1 MMIRPARRDPARI
14 RDALGIHP
22 RPQGTVDAALAAL
35 AGLAR
40 KREALGIDTP
50 SPYPPDATPEE
61 RRALTHAALE
71 ELVRTHRPVSS
82 WGLSWR

>member
-1 MMIRPARRDPARI
+1 MIRPDMDPERI
-14 RDALGIHP
+14 RAALGIPTRP
-22 RPQGTVDAALAAL
+22 RGSIDEALTALATLKA
-35 AGLAR
+35 

-61 RRALTHAALE
+61 RRALALTVLG
-71 ELVRTHRPVSS
+71 ELVQAHRPSP